1 MAVLDVTLTI
11 AGVDYTGSTLGNV
24 RIVRGRE
31 DVDTVARAGYVL
43 AELLDETGNGF
54 PVDLTDQVV
63 VTIENTTGPVTVFT
77 GSISNVSTRL
87 YAVRTGTRAIWQVLA
102 NGPLALAN
110 RRQVLNAG
118 TSIEFDGDLV
128 LDILEAGLYQTWE
141 EFQGTTWAAVG
152 PTVTWATVDPGFD
165 GSLVET
171 PGEYQIAALDPQPQ
185 GYNALSLISRIVV
198 SSGGSLFETGDGNV
212 GYTSAY
218 GRSDRTAAGYTLLP
232 VDEIVA
238 STLFGSFA
246 TSDLVNRIEVRY
258 EGGTVEREDISSIG
272 RYGIRE
278 SVLDTILANEPDA
291 EERAGDILFD
301 LAIPRA
307 KLPSVQFAL
316 HTLPDATVDLL
327 LTIDTESPVRVPGLP
342 ATLGNLFRR
351 AFVEGVQ
358 YDLGSDRR
366 QVTYFLSDHVLS
378 LASQRWRDVDP
389 TLAWEDV
396 SATLEWAD
404 ARLVTA

>member
-11 AGVDYTGSTLGNV
+11 NGVDYTGSTLGNV

-63 VTIENTTGPVTVFT
+63 VTIDNTTGPVTLFT

-102 NGPLALAN
+102 NGPVALAN
-110 RRQVLNAG
+110 RRQVLSAG
-118 TSIEFDGDLV
+118 TSIELDGDLV
-128 LDILEAGLYQTWE
+128 LEILEAGLYQTWA
-141 EFQGTTWAAVG
+141 EFQGTTWAAVD

-171 PGEYQIAALDPQPQ
+171 PGEYEIAALDPQPE
-185 GYNALSLISRIVV
+185 GYNALGLISRIVV

-212 GYTSAY
+212 GYSSAY
-218 GRSDRTAAGYTLLP
+218 GRSERAAAGYTLLP
-232 VDEIVA
+232 VDQILA
-238 STLFGSFA
+238 STLFSSFA

-258 EGGTVEREDISSIG
+258 DGGAVEREDISSIG
-272 RYGIRE
+272 RYGVRE

-291 EERAGDILFD
+291 EGRAGDILFD

-307 KLPSVQFAL
+307 KLPSVEFAL
-316 HTLPDATVDLL
+316 HTLPDADVDLL
-327 LTIDTESPVRVPGLP
+327 LTIDTESPVSVPGLP
-342 ATLGNLFRR
+342 TTLGNLFQR

-366 QVTYFLSDHVLS
+366 QVTYYLSDHVLS
-378 LASQRWRDVDP
+378 LASTRWQDVDP

>member
-54 PVDLTDQVV
+54 PVDLADNVV

-77 GSISNVSTRL
+77 GSISNISTRL

-102 NGPLALAN
+102 NGPLAIVN
-110 RRQVLNAG
+110 RRQVLEAG

-128 LDILEAGLYQTWE
+128 LDILEAALITQWNQIGDS
-141 EFQGTTWAAVG
+141 TWAAFA
-152 PTVTWATVDPGFD
+152 PDITWATVDPGLD
-165 GSLVET
+165 ASLVET
-171 PGEYQIAALDPQPQ
+171 PGQYEIAALDPLAQ

-198 SSGGSLFETGDGNV
+198 SSGGSLFETGPGKI
-212 GYTSAY
+212 GYSSAY
-218 GRSDRTAAGYTLLP
+218 GRSDRAALGYTDLP
-232 VDEIVA
+232 VASIVA
-238 STLFGSFA
+238 TTLAASFA
-246 TSDLVNRIEVRY
+246 TSDLVNVIEVRFD
-258 EGGTVEREDISSIG
+258 GGAVEDDNPSSINQ
-272 RYGIRE
+272 YGVRT
-278 SVLDTILANEPDA
+278 SVLDTILANQSDA
-291 EERAGDILFD
+291 EDRAGDILFD
-301 LAIPRA
+301 LAFPRG

-316 HTLPDATVDLL
+316 HTLPDPTVDLL
-327 LTIDTESPVRVPGLP
+327 LTIDTEAPVRLAGLP
-342 ATLGNLFRR
+342 TTLGNLFRR

-378 LASQRWRDVDP
+378 LASVRWRDVDP